1 MFVINPLKSVVHE
14 WKLKNVKQCE
24 TTTPL
29 NIACVIHNSIT
40 NALPYNENK
49 EDKKC
54 FMEKL
59 NIQEEVLHSNPVSNI
74 CATSS

>member
-1 MFVINPLKSVVHE
+1 MKIK
-14 WKLKNVKQCE
+14 KNVKQCE

-40 NALPYNENK
+40 NALPYDENK

-54 FMEKL
+54 YMEKIS
-59 NIQEEVLHSNPVSNI
+59 IQEEVLHSNPVPNI
-74 CATSS
+74 CATSL